1 MSSVTMAERIFG
13 HIPGYPVGSRFASRA
28 ELSKSG
34 VHRPRVAGISGSGR
48 EGADSVVL
56 AGGYE
61 DGEDFG
67 DVIFYTGHGGRDPD
81 TKRQIG
87 HQPLSRGNLALA
99 QNRLHRLP
107 VRLIRGAGFRSAY
120 VPVVGDRYVGLYA
133 VEDYWRG
140 VGRAGFFIWR
150 FRLVRMNADKLM
162 ESSDGYMIA
171 CETVHARQLKQLYHY
186 RCQIC
191 GVRLEGSAGPYA
203 EAVHIRP
210 LEAPHNGPDSPENML
225 CLCPN
230 CRVLFDIGGVTIADD
245 FQLIGREGQLRVDFR
260 HRLNLD
266 HLSYRRLHYP
276 LDPEE
281 ESRRSG

>member
-1 MSSVTMAERIFG
+1 MAERTFG
-13 HIPGYPVGSRFASRA
+13 HIPSYAVGSRFTSRA

-56 AGGYE
+56 AGDYE

-67 DVIFYTGHGGRDPD
+67 DVIFYTGHGGRDPE
-81 TKRQIG
+81 TKKQIG

-120 VPVVGDRYVGLYA
+120 VPDTGYRYDGLYA

-150 FRLVRMNADKLM
+150 FRLVRMNADKEQRNRVM
-162 ESSDGYMIA
+162 RVVG
-171 CETVHARQLKQLYHY
+171 ETEQGRQVKLLYDY
-186 RCQIC
+186 RCQMC
-191 GVRLEGSAGPYA
+191 GVRLEGAAGPYA
-203 EAVHIRP
+203 ETVHIRP
-210 LEAPHNGPDSPENML
+210 VQAPHNGPDTPENLL
-225 CLCPN
+225 CVCSN
-230 CRVLFDIGGVTIADD
+230 CHVLFDMGGVTIADD

-260 HRLNLD
+260 HRLNRE
-266 HLSYRRLHYP
+266 HLSYRRQHYP
-276 LDPEE
+276 LDSEE